1 MNKRAGVTAERAT
14 GDALIYLNKVE
25 ARASHMF
32 MEDGSS
38 SILLRPDATRWDA
51 MHECTDYF
59 NIQREV

>member
-1 MNKRAGVTAERAT
+1 
-14 GDALIYLNKVE
+14 
-25 ARASHMF
+25 MF